1 MVKRLTSKWNREDFN
16 TTWSTIAI
24 KEIKGK
30 LYKNFVASLKA
41 HPLQKCEPWFYNKKS
56 KRGKSKIQMK
66 AKRCFTTRLQPPFS
80 K

>member
-1 MVKRLTSKWNREDFN
+1 MAKRLMNKWNREDFI

-24 KEIKGK
+24 KEIKDK
-30 LYKNFVASLKA
+30 LYKNFVVSLKA
-41 HPLQKCEPWFYNKKS
+41 HPLQKCKPWFS

-66 AKRCFTTRLQPPFS
+66 VKRCFATRLQPPFS